1 MAAAEY
7 TKQCTKCLE
16 YRFESEFRPQRR
28 VCKPCARLFDQER
41 YQENAEEIRRKK
53 RIYMRNRRAIDP
65 LIALEKEREYRQ
77 KNPGQRVS
85 PDYFRKVYESLP
97 QSEKD
102 ARIEKLKIWKKQN
115 PDRRAANESRRRAR
129 KFNASP
135 KWAKE
140 SRISEM
146 FVLARDLTEK
156 TGIKHQVDH
165 IIPLRS
171 TLVCGLHVETNLQ
184 VITAVEN
191 IKKLNR
197 FWPDMP

>member
-7 TKQCTKCLE
+7 TKQCSKCLE
-16 YRFESEFRPQRR
+16 YRRESEFRLGRR
-28 VCKPCARLFDQER
+28 VCNPCTRVADKER
-41 YQENAEEIRRKK
+41 YQRNADEIRKKK
-53 RIYMRNRRAIDP
+53 RIYMRERREKNQ
-65 LIALEKEREYRQ
+65 LLVLEKEREYRQ

-85 PDYFRKVYESLP
+85 PDYFRKAYESLP

-135 KWAKE
+135 KWANE

-156 TGIKHQVDH
+156 TGVKHQVDH